1 MQGQAK
7 LSSAELDGRTA
18 EVATLQSTVCRLQQH
33 LAQVMRQAAEGE
45 ATEIATRLLEKMRM
59 DETQQP
65 DIPEALTAQHAL
77 MTGVDEGRQTLDS
90 NAMTCILW
98 PW

>member
-7 LSSAELDGRTA
+7 LSSAELDGRNA

-33 LAQVMRQAAEGE
+33 LAQVMRQAAE
-45 ATEIATRLLEKMRM
+45 ASEIATRLLEKMRM

-77 MTGVDEGRQTLDS
+77 MTGVDEGRQILDR
-90 NAMTCILW
+90 
-98 PW
+98 

>member
-1 MQGQAK
+1 MQEQAK

-18 EVATLQSTVCRLQQH
+18 EVATLQSIVCRLQQH
-33 LAQVMRQAAEGE
+33 LAQVMKEAAEGE
-45 ATEIATRLLEKMRM
+45 ATELATRLLKHMRM

-77 MTGVDEGRQTLDS
+77 MTGVDEGRQTLDR
-90 NAMTCILW
+90 
-98 PW
+98 